1 MSKYTDEHA
10 LRYEPDGVTVSSRTA
25 AMMRE
30 IYAPLCAAD
39 AGGVKSSITPFLS
52 GDIKIDK
59 QHYLTKP
66 VSRLDLRVPLRN
78 FFVRTDGGDVFAL
91 TDRESGAA
99 AEVRVGQLWQ
109 RLINCS
115 QQLGLEMESLHFV
128 PVNGADVEVMQVTV
142 RNIAE
147 RPLTVA
153 PSGCIPIFGRSLVNK
168 HDHEHVTSLLHRT
181 EQMDEGIL
189 VAPTMSFNEEGHQPE
204 QAQYFVFGI
213 EEDGTLPLGSF
224 PTMDGFLGDAGTLER
239 PEAVVKGRPPVRLEA
254 GELNGREIAG
264 ALCFNRRS
272 LAPGEAYSYIFLVGQ
287 ASSREHALEIYRGLC
302 NRDLVQQALRESERF
317 WRQKSGSI
325 VLETADARFDSWSRW
340 VMIQPVLRRIY
351 GCSFLPDHDYGK
363 GGKGWR
369 DLWQDLLSLILIE
382 PETVRQSLVDNFGG
396 VRVDGS
402 NATII
407 GTGRG
412 EFIADRNA
420 ITRVWMDHG
429 AWPVLTI
436 LLYIHQTGDDDIL
449 FETNTYFRDPQFSRS
464 RRKDEAWTPQYGRH
478 LKTAH
483 QTVYQGS
490 LLEHMLVQTLTQFFN
505 VGEHNMIRLE
515 SADWNDGLDMA
526 FERGESVAFSSFYAW
541 NLELLADR
549 LEYLKD
555 VKGVRQIHVFK
566 ELMML
571 MDSIGDQPCDYDNAK
586 AKRRRLFEHYYPAV
600 EPEISGEQAEVSCD
614 LLIADLRHKAV
625 WLSRKIQSQELV
637 AVDDG
642 GQTYQWFNGYYDGQA
657 RRVEGVRDG
666 VVRMTLTGQVF
677 ALMSGMADED
687 LARAVIKSVDRF
699 LKDPVHG
706 GHRLNTDFAVCN
718 YLELGRA
725 FSFAYGTK
733 ENGAVFSHM
742 TVMYA
747 YALYSRGFAREG
759 FRVLDALFQMA
770 DRFSSSRIYPNIP
783 EYFDSTGRG
792 MYAYLTGSASWIV
805 LTWLTRVF
813 GVRGYNGD
821 LVIDPQ
827 LVQEQ
832 FSSDGR
838 AAVTSSFA
846 GVRIRVVFCNTQR
859 RDAGEYRIG
868 TVRLNGQD
876 VDVSAVPGGGVC
888 LTREQIVSAGPE
900 AEILVDLISKK
911 TL

>member
-1 MSKYTDEHA
+1 MSRHA
-10 LRYEPDGVTVSSRTA
+10 DYDAIHYAPDGVTFFSRAA

-59 QHYLTKP
+59 MHYVTKP
-66 VSRLDLRVPLRN
+66 VSRMDLRAPLRN
-78 FFVRTDGGDVFAL
+78 FFVRTDEGEVFSL
-91 TDRESGAA
+91 TDREDDDA
-99 AEVRVGQLWQ
+99 AEVRIGQLWQ
-109 RLINCS
+109 RLINRS
-115 QQLGLEMESLHFV
+115 PRLGLELESLHFV
-128 PVNGADVEVMQVTV
+128 PVSGADVEVMQVTV
-142 RNIAE
+142 RNVSR
-147 RPLTVA
+147 RPLGIC
-153 PSGCIPIFGRSLVNK
+153 PSGCIPIFGRALVNK

-181 EQMDEGIL
+181 EQLREGI
-189 VAPTMSFNEEGHQPE
+189 VVSPTMSFNEEGHHPE
-204 QAQYFVFGI
+204 QTRYFVLGA
-213 EEDGTLPLGSF
+213 EEDGTLPSGSF
-224 PTMDGFLGDAGTLER
+224 PTMDVFLGDAGTLDR
-239 PEAVVKGRPPVRLEA
+239 PGAVVKGLSPVRLEP

-264 ALCFNRRS
+264 ALSFHRREI
-272 LAPGEAYSYIFLVGQ
+272 APGQSCSYSLLVGQ
-287 ASSREHALEIYRGLC
+287 ASSREQALEIYQGLR
-302 NRDLVQQALRESERF
+302 NRELIQQAFEECERF
-317 WRQKSGSI
+317 WHHKSGSI

-382 PETVRQSLVDNFGG
+382 PEAVRGSLVDNFGG
-396 VRVDGS
+396 VRIDGT

-407 GTGRG
+407 GTAPG

-429 AWPVLTI
+429 AWPVLTM
-436 LLYIHQTGDDDIL
+436 LLYIHQTGDQEIL
-449 FETNTYFRDPQFSRS
+449 FETSTYFRDPQLSRS
-464 RRKDEAWTPQYGRH
+464 LRKDAAWTPDYGRN
-478 LKTAH
+478 LKTMR
-483 QTVYQGS
+483 QSVYHGS
-490 LLEHMLVQTLTQFFN
+490 LLEHLLVQTLTQFFN

-541 NLELLADR
+541 NLELLAGH
-549 LEYLKD
+549 LEYLQE
-555 VKGVRQIHVFK
+555 VKGLRQIRVFK
-566 ELMML
+566 ELEIL
-571 MDSIGDQPCDYDNAK
+571 LDSIGDYPCDYDDAA
-586 AKRRRLFEHYYPAV
+586 AKRRRLFDQYYPAV
-600 EPEISGEQAEVSCD
+600 EPEISGEQVELPCD
-614 LLIADLRHKAV
+614 RLIADLRRKSA
-625 WLSRKIQSQELV
+625 WLSAAIRFQEWMTV
-637 AVDDG
+637 EDN
-642 GQTYQWFNGYYDGQA
+642 GQAYQWFNGYYDGQA
-657 RRVEGVRDG
+657 RRVEGRRDG

-677 ALMSGMADED
+677 ALMSG
-687 LARAVIKSVDRF
+687 LASDDQVRAVITSGERF

-706 GHRLNTDFAVCN
+706 GYRLNTDFDVRN

-759 FRVLDALFQMA
+759 FEVLNTLYRMA
-770 DRFSSSRIYPNIP
+770 DHFSFSRIYPNIP

-792 MYAYLTGSASWIV
+792 MYAYLTGSASWMV
-805 LTWLTRVF
+805 LTWLTMAF
-813 GVRGYNGD
+813 GVRGYQGD
-821 LVIDPQ
+821 LVIDPK

-832 FSSDGR
+832 FSSEGR

-846 GVRIRVVFCNTQR
+846 GARIRVVFDNPQR
-859 RDAGEYRIG
+859 LDAGRYQIAA
-868 TVRLNGQD
+868 VRLNGEALA
-876 VDVSAVPGGGVC
+876 VSAVPGGGVC
-888 LTREQIVSAGPE
+888 LGRDQIASANSCV
-900 AEILVDLISKK
+900 EILVDLAEK